1 MRTVAIVQA
10 RMESSRFPGKSLRK
24 IRGRTLVELVHHRL
38 SKSHFLDSVVFA
50 IPDGPQDDVLFEHLQ
65 KIGAKVFRG
74 SSDDVQDRFLRA
86 AEQHNGELLVRI
98 TADCPLI
105 DWRLVDDVISLYK
118 REGVD
123 YASNVCPPTYPDGLD
138 VEVFSRDKLV
148 EARVLSESPEAR
160 EHVTW
165 AFRTS
170 DNYVRANLVGREDMS
185 DLRWTVDYQADL
197 DALNRSLPERFMEFN
212 WEELMEHGF
221 KGIASAAKRNEGSG
235 MSSGQKLWSRA
246 KGVIPGGGMLLSKRS
261 EMFLPEQ
268 WPSYFSRAKGFEV
281 WDLDGTKFQ
290 DFALMGVGTSSL
302 GYGDDFVDSEVKK
315 AVSEG
320 VMSSLNSPA
329 EVYLAE
335 KLIEIHS
342 PWAGGVRFARSGGE
356 ANAIA
361 VRIARALSGKDKV
374 AICGYHG
381 WHDWYLSANLGDD
394 SALDGHLLPGLDPAG
409 VPRSLR
415 GTVVPFN
422 FNDLGSLEALLSSG
436 EFGVVKLEVERSEV
450 PAEGFLAGVR
460 DLCHKY
466 GAVLIFDE
474 CTSGFRETFGGIHL
488 RYGVEPDIAMFGKA
502 LGNGY
507 AITAVVGRSEVM
519 NAAQST
525 FISST
530 FWTERIGPVAALAT
544 LQRMVELQ
552 SWITNRESGFL
563 VKTQWSTI
571 FSALGIPHRIFGLDA
586 MPTFVFELPTWNVVK
601 TLITQGMLE
610 RGYLA
615 TNSFYPSIA
624 HTTEAI
630 STYLEA
636 LQEVLLNLGNLSDE
650 GGLRR
655 RLRGPE
661 AHTGFRRLA

>member
-1 MRTVAIVQA
+1 MSTVAIVQA
-10 RMESSRFPGKSLRK
+10 RVGSSRLPGKSLRK
-24 IRGRTLVELVHHRL
+24 IQGLTMVELIHYRL
-38 SKSHFLDSVVFA
+38 SKSEFLDSVVFA
-50 IPDGPQDDVLFEHLQ
+50 IPVGPKDDPLFQHLQ
-65 KIGAKVFRG
+65 SIGAEVFRG
-74 SSDDVQDRFLRA
+74 SAHDVQERFLKA
-86 AEQHNGELLVRI
+86 AELHQAKTIVRI

-105 DWRLVDDVISLYK
+105 DWRLVDDVISLY
-118 REGVD
+118 RLEGAD
-123 YASNVCPPTYPDGLD
+123 YASNVCPPTFPDGLD
-138 VEVFSRDKLV
+138 VEVFSREKLV
-148 EARVLSESPEAR
+148 EARDLWDSPEAR

-165 AFRTS
+165 AFRNS
-170 DNYVRANLVGREDMS
+170 DYFSRANLVGHSDMS

-197 DALNRSLPERFMEFN
+197 DSLNHALPESFMELH
-212 WEELMEHGF
+212 WEELIEHGF
-221 KGIASAAKRNEGSG
+221 KGIASAAKRNEGSKMG
-235 MSSGQKLWSRA
+235 FGQKLWSRA

-281 WDLDGTKFQ
+281 WDLDGLKFK

-302 GYGDDFVDSEVKK
+302 GYGDEFVDSEVKK
-315 AVSEG
+315 AISDG

-329 EVYLAE
+329 EVFLAE

-361 VRIARALSGKDKV
+361 VRIARAFSGRDKV

-394 SALDGHLLPGLDPAG
+394 SALDGHLLPGLDPSG

-415 GTVVPFN
+415 GTVVPFK
-422 FNDLGSLEALLSSG
+422 FNDLGSLESLLSSG

-450 PAEGFLAGVR
+450 PAAGFLQGVR
-460 DLCHKY
+460 DLCDKY
-466 GAVLIFDE
+466 SAVLIFDE

-488 RYGVEPDIAMFGKA
+488 RYGVEPDVAMFGKA

-507 AITAVVGRSEVM
+507 AITAVVGRSDVM
-519 NAAQST
+519 NAAQNT

-530 FWTERIGPVAALAT
+530 FWTERIGPVAAMAT
-544 LQRMVELQ
+544 LDRMVESQ
-552 SWITNRESGFL
+552 SWITNRESGVF
-563 VKTQWSTI
+563 VKKRWSSI
-571 FSALGIPHRIFGLDA
+571 FTSSGIPHRIFGLDA

-624 HTTEAI
+624 HTIEEIEIYMQALEDVLAKLGSLDDEA
-630 STYLEA
+630 
-636 LQEVLLNLGNLSDE
+636 
-650 GGLRR
+650 GLRQ

>member
-1 MRTVAIVQA
+1 MSTVAIVQA
-10 RMESSRFPGKSLRK
+10 RMGSSRFPGKSLKK
-24 IRGRTLVELVHHRL
+24 IQGLTLVELVHHRL
-38 SKSHFLDSVVFA
+38 SKSQLLDSVVFA
-50 IPDGPQDDVLFEHLQ
+50 IPVGALDDPLFEHLQ

-74 SSDDVQDRFLRA
+74 SADDVQDRFLRA
-86 AEQHNGELLVRI
+86 AEHHKAKLVIRI

-105 DWRLVDDVISLYK
+105 DWRLVDDVINLYK
-118 REGVD
+118 RNGVD

-138 VEVFSRDKLV
+138 VEVFSRDTLA
-148 EARVLSESPEAR
+148 EARDLWDSPEAR

-165 AFRTS
+165 ALRNS
-170 DNYVRANLVGREDMS
+170 DYFSRANLVGRADES

-197 DALNRSLPERFMEFN
+197 DSLNYALPDNFMDLH
-212 WEELMEHGF
+212 WEELMDHGF
-221 KGIASAAKRNEGSG
+221 KGIASAAKRNEGSQ

-281 WDLDGTKFQ
+281 WDLDGLKFK

-302 GYGDDFVDSEVKK
+302 GYGDEYVDSEVKK
-315 AVSEG
+315 AVSDG

-329 EVYLAE
+329 EVFLAE

-342 PWAGGVRFARSGGE
+342 QWAGGVRFARSGGE
-356 ANAIA
+356 ANSIA
-361 VRIARALSGKDKV
+361 VRIARAFSGKDKV

-409 VPRSLR
+409 VPRSLL
-415 GTVVPFN
+415 GTVVPFK
-422 FNDLGSLEALLSSG
+422 FNDLSSLESLLSSG
-436 EFGVVKLEVERSEV
+436 GFGVVKLEVERSEV
-450 PAEGFLAGVR
+450 PAAGFLEGVR
-460 DLCHKY
+460 DLCDKY

-488 RYGVEPDIAMFGKA
+488 RYGVQPDMAMFGKA

-507 AITAVVGRSEVM
+507 AVTAVVGRSDVM
-519 NAAQST
+519 NAAQNT

-530 FWTERIGPVAALAT
+530 FWTERIGPVAAMAT
-544 LQRMVELQ
+544 LHRMVESQ
-552 SWITNRESGFL
+552 SWNRNRESGAF
-563 VKTQWSTI
+563 VKTHWSSI
-571 FSALGIPHRIFGLDA
+571 FTSLGIPHRIFGLDA
-586 MPTFVFELPTWNVVK
+586 MPAFVFDLPTWNVVK

-615 TNSFYPSIA
+615 TNSFYPSTA
-624 HTTEAI
+624 HTFEEI
-630 STYLEA
+630 MIYLEA
-636 LQEVLLNLGNLSDE
+636 LQEVLAQLGSLDDE
-650 GGLRR
+650 AGLRHK
-655 RLRGPE
+655 LRGPE